1 MHPPVPGEGLEGT
14 SPLLWLG
21 TGSQL
26 ALHPGAELP
35 KGTETLKKSCCE
47 AAGGVK
53 NRGRQA
59 LSLSSSSERG
69 CVFSFDFG
77 ERRQHFSLDSKRA
90 AGILFTLFF
99 LFSSSFL
106 FWDFALHGSVKL
118 DGHPSTPLFLS
129 KSSGECAGAVS
140 RAKGALCAAGWRN
153 KLRPV
158 AEGLMERTGEKAG
171 S

>member
-35 KGTETLKKSCCE
+35 KGTETLMKSCCE

-69 CVFSFDFG
+69 CVFSFDFS
-77 ERRQHFSLDSKRA
+77 ERRKHFSLDSKRA
-90 AGILFTLFF
+90 AGICLVLFF

-140 RAKGALCAAGWRN
+140 RAKGTLCAAGWHN
-153 KLRPV
+153 KLCPI
-158 AEGLMERTGEKAG
+158 AEEVMERTGEEAG